1 MILDFKGEGVQKF
14 RDYLWLFLI
23 SGFIVALDQYTKWL
37 VRSNLSFTESWLPE
51 QLQSLLPY
59 MRIVYWHNTGAA
71 FGLFQNGNVIFIIL
85 GFIVSGVIIYY
96 YPHVSKEDWWLKLA
110 LGLQLGGALGNLID
124 RLQYGH
130 VIDFISVGAFPVF
143 NVADSAIT
151 VGTCILLLGIYLKE
165 RKIGQQTKTA
175 QHPDHSSTVNTQN
188 EASKGE

>member
-1 MILDFKGEGVQKF
+1 VIWGFKGDGVQKF

-23 SGFIVALDQYTKWL
+23 SGFIVVLDQYTKWL
-37 VRSNLSFTESWLPE
+37 VRSNLSFAESWLPE

-71 FGLFQNGNVIFIIL
+71 FGLFQNGNLIFIIL

-96 YPHVSKEDWWLKLA
+96 YPHVSREDWWLKLA

-130 VIDFISVGAFPVF
+130 VTDFISVGSFPVF

-151 VGTCILLLGIYLKE
+151 VGTCILLLGVYLKE
-165 RKIGQQTKTA
+165 RKIDQQAKTA
-175 QHPDHSSTVNTQN
+175 QDLDQSSTVNTQK

>member
-1 MILDFKGEGVQKF
+1 VQKF

-23 SGFIVALDQYTKWL
+23 SGFVVALDQYSKWL
-37 VRSNLSFTESWLPE
+37 VRSNLSFAESWLPA
-51 QLQSLLPY
+51 QLQYLLPY

-96 YPHVSKEDWWLKLA
+96 YPHVSREDWWLKLA

-130 VIDFISVGAFPVF
+130 VTDFISVGSFPVW

-151 VGTCILLLGIYLKE
+151 VGTCILLLGVYLKE
-165 RKIGQQTKTA
+165 RKMSSKAKPT
-175 QHPDHSSTVNTQN
+175 PDPENPIPVNTPH
-188 EASKGE
+188 EAPKSE

>member
-1 MILDFKGEGVQKF
+1 MQKF

-37 VRSNLSFTESWLPE
+37 VRSNLSFAESWLPE

-96 YPHVSKEDWWLKLA
+96 YPQVSREDWWLKLA

-130 VIDFISVGAFPVF
+130 VTDFISVGSFPVW

-165 RKIGQQTKTA
+165 RKLAGQAKINQGTEN
-175 QHPDHSSTVNTQN
+175 STPPNSQK
-188 EASKGE
+188 EASKSE

>member
-1 MILDFKGEGVQKF
+1 MHKF
-14 RDYLWLFLI
+14 RNYLWLFLI

-37 VRSNLSFTESWLPE
+37 VRSNLSFAESWLPE
-51 QLQSLLPY
+51 QLQWLLPY

-71 FGLFQNGNVIFIIL
+71 FGLFQNGNLIFIIL
-85 GFIVSGVIIYY
+85 GFMVSGVIIYY

-130 VIDFISVGAFPVF
+130 VTDFISVGSFPVW

-151 VGTCILLLGIYLKE
+151 VGTCILLLGVYLKE
-165 RKIGQQTKTA
+165 RKLNSQTKT
-175 QHPDHSSTVNTQN
+175 TQDLEN
-188 EASKGE
+188 LSPANPNQEAPKSE

>member
-1 MILDFKGEGVQKF
+1 MIFGFKGDSVQKF

-37 VRSNLSFTESWLPE
+37 VRSNLSFAESWLPE
-51 QLQSLLPY
+51 QLLSLLPY

-71 FGLFQNGNVIFIIL
+71 FGLFQNGNLIFIIL

-96 YPHVSKEDWWLKLA
+96 YPHVPKEDWWLKLA

-124 RLQYGH
+124 RLQFGH
-130 VIDFISVGAFPVF
+130 VIDFFSVGSFPVF

-151 VGTCILLLGIYLKE
+151 VGTCILLLGVYLKE
-165 RKIGQQTKTA
+165 RKLTSQAKTI
-175 QHPDHSSTVNTQN
+175 QDPENSSPVNTQPEAPKN
-188 EASKGE
+188 E

>member
-1 MILDFKGEGVQKF
+1 VYKF
-14 RDYLWLFLI
+14 RDYLVLFFF

-37 VRSNLSFTESWLPE
+37 VRSNLSFAESWLPD
-51 QLQSLLPY
+51 QFQSLLPY

-71 FGLFQNGNVIFIIL
+71 FGFFQNGNLIFIIL

-130 VIDFISVGAFPVF
+130 VIDFISIGSFPVF

-151 VGTCILLLGIYLKE
+151 VGTCILLLGVFLKE
-165 RKIGQQTKTA
+165 RKMNQQAKILQELET
-175 QHPDHSSTVNTQN
+175 SSLNASPN
-188 EASKGE
+188 EAPKSE

>member
-1 MILDFKGEGVQKF
+1 MQKF

-37 VRSNLSFTESWLPE
+37 VRSNLSFAESWLPE

-59 MRIVYWHNTGAA
+59 MRIVYWYNTGAA
-71 FGLFQNGNVIFIIL
+71 FGLFQNGNLVFIVL

-96 YPHVSKEDWWLKLA
+96 YPQVSREDWWLKLA

-124 RLQYGH
+124 RLQFGH
-130 VIDFISVGAFPVF
+130 VIDFISVGSFPVF

-151 VGTCILLLGIYLKE
+151 VGTGILLLGVYLKE
-165 RKIGQQTKTA
+165 RKLTSHAKTI
-175 QHPDHSSTVNTQN
+175 QDPENSSPVNTQP
-188 EASKGE
+188 EAPKSE